1 MTDLLVSLENT
12 GFGTWLR
19 ESPSIWAYP
28 LVLTLHTVGLAV
40 LVGGNAVLD
49 LRLLGA
55 APRIPVEPLRRLFPI
70 MWAGFWVNA
79 LSGLALFVADASTKG
94 TTTVFFWKLAFIA
107 VGVGVLFAL
116 KRLVYGH
123 GEARDGVPGPVKAL
137 AAASLVLWVL
147 AIITGR
153 YMAYVIF

>member
-1 MTDLLVSLENT
+1 MESLVALENS
-12 GFGTWLR
+12 GFGIWLR

-28 LVLTLHTVGLAV
+28 LVLTLHTLGLAV

-55 APRIPVEPLRRLFPI
+55 APSLPIEPLRRLFPI
-70 MWAGFWVNA
+70 MWLGFWVNA
-79 LSGLALFVADASTKG
+79 LSGVALFVADASTKG

-107 VGVGVLFAL
+107 AGVAVLFAL
-116 KRLVYGH
+116 KGLVYGD
-123 GEARDGVPGPVKAL
+123 GEATDTVSGLVKAL
-137 AAASLVLWVL
+137 AVASLALWIL

>member
-1 MTDLLVSLENT
+1 MFDLLVSIENT
-12 GFGTWLR
+12 GFGIWLR

-55 APRIPVEPLRRLFPI
+55 APHMPLEPLRRLFPI
-70 MWAGFWVNA
+70 MWLGFWVNF
-79 LSGLALFVADASTKG
+79 LSGVALFVADASTKG
-94 TTTVFFWKLAFIA
+94 TTTVFFWKLGFIA
-107 VGVGVLFAL
+107 AGVLVLFAL
-116 KRLVYGH
+116 KRLVYGERWTPETPSRLVQ
-123 GEARDGVPGPVKAL
+123 GL
-137 AAASLVLWVL
+137 AVASLVLWVL